1 VTANSRSTARA
12 IRASEPT
19 AASTGPATV
28 ARRPRA
34 AAVAPAID
42 ETPAEVIAKAG
53 PTVKRSVK
61 AGAGGPAAKRP
72 RAAKPAG
79 RPATKAASKPAAR
92 GAATRRPGVRE
103 LAAQT
108 TRENIL
114 RAAIKVFARQGFEGG
129 RIEQISKAAKSYD
142 RMIYYY
148 FGSKEALFIAVI
160 EETYRR
166 FNEAESRLEL
176 DLAQPVESLEAII
189 RFIWSYYYRNP
200 EFITLLNSENLHRG
214 RHISKSRRAGEY
226 SSPAISLLDEVL
238 RSGAQSGA
246 FRENVR
252 ARDIYLM
259 IAALGYFYLSNRHT
273 LSAFLG
279 EQLEDPA
286 ALAYWESF
294 IIDSVLRVVA
304 PATGQPQAN
313 GD

>member
-1 VTANSRSTARA
+1 VKSSLAKLALA
-12 IRASEPT
+12 EPGFAKQKLAKPAVAKPK
-19 AASTGPATV
+19 AAKSTV
-28 ARRPRA
+28 AKP
-34 AAVAPAID
+34 AVGKLPV
-42 ETPAEVIAKAG
+42 AE
-53 PTVKRSVK
+53 PE
-61 AGAGGPAAKRP
+61 
-72 RAAKPAG
+72 AAKPAKAEPGKLKPAKAKPAGATAPG
-79 RPATKAASKPAAR
+79 RTRKAAAAPPVR
-92 GAATRRPGVRE
+92 TPSARRPGVRE

-148 FGSKEALFIAVI
+148 FGSKEALFIEVI

-176 DLAQPVESLEAII
+176 DLERPVESLEAII

-226 SSPAISLLDEVL
+226 SSPAISLLDDVL
-238 RSGAQSGA
+238 RSGARSGA
-246 FRENVR
+246 FREDLR
-252 ARDIYLM
+252 ARDVYLM
-259 IAALGYFYLSNRHT
+259 IAALGYFYLSNRYT

-279 EQLEDPA
+279 EQLEAPGS
-286 ALAYWESF
+286 LAHWESF
-294 IIDSVLRVVA
+294 IIDSVLRVASPSPGPA
-304 PATGQPQAN
+304 PTH